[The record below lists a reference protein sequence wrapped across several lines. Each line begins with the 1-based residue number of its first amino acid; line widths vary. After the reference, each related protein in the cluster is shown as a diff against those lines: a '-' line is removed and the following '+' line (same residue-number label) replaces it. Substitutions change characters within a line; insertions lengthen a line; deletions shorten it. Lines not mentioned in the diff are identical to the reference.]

1 MRYHHFAVAL
11 LLLVA
16 PPTLACPALAN
27 VLISIDKSAQ
37 RMTVSVD
44 GSPLY
49 SWPVSTGML
58 GRETPNGW
66 FQPFRMEEDHYS
78 KEWDDAPMP
87 HSIFFTKVGHAI
99 HGSLAVRRLGTPASH
114 GCVRISPANAAK
126 LYALVQEEGLPKTRV
141 IVTGTEPAPAT
152 IAKRGT
158 RAAKGAVA
166 RAPDRDPYEVDD
178 GGVFAD
184 SFGERSY
191 DGPADRAYQ
200 AYPHRAR
207 RGYRFYEEEPS
218 DRIYQDDGYAD
229 WGWN

>member
-1 MRYHHFAVAL
+1 MRVQRLLTAAL
-11 LLLVA
+11 LA
-16 PPTLACPALAN
+16 AALEIWSGAAGAAL
-27 VLISIDKSAQ
+27 LISIDKTAQ
-37 RMTVSVD
+37 QMSVAID
-44 GSPLY
+44 GVRRHV
-49 SWPVSTGML
+49 WPVSTGRA
-58 GRETPNGW
+58 GYATPVGN

-114 GCVRISPANAAK
+114 GCVRLSPDNAAT

-141 IVTGTEPAPAT
+141 VINGTEPAPAT

-158 RAAKGAVA
+158 RAARRAVA
-166 RAPDRDPYEVDD
+166 PAPDRDPYEVDE

-184 SFGERSY
+184 SFGEQSY
-191 DGPADRAYQ
+191 DAPSDRPYQ

-207 RGYRFYEEEPS
+207 R
-218 DRIYQDDGYAD
+218 
-229 WGWN
+229 